1 MNNRNQPATRSRQL
15 TLFNLANPVIT
26 NGNHNAIK
34 ALNIFQ
40 QRSGVAN
47 NRPWPV
53 LCQPRPGIIKK
64 HHLIPARQPGSIGY
78 HLAVATG
85 TENGKA
91 HQSLLPVD
99 LDIVTSPS
107 PLISSRTS
115 TFFTVSNRIFT
126 SSQSDRLST
135 YRTSS
140 RNLSSQEIALRP
152 FTCAQPVTPGRASWR
167 RYCSCE
173 YSGRYSINSG
183 RGPTRLISPLST
195 FQSSGNSSRLV
206 ARRKL
211 PNGVM
216 R

>member
-1 MNNRNQPATRSRQL
+1 MSELTHHTIVLHNRPGIHNTALTNLRAGIDHCLGEHYRASTNQRILTNNCSRMNNRYQPATRSRQL
-15 TLFNLANPVIT
+15 TLLNLANPVIT

-85 TENGKA
+85 TENRKA
-91 HQSLLPVD
+91 HQSLLPVN

-107 PLISSRTS
+107 PLIPSRTS
-115 TFFTVSNRIFT
+115 TFFTVRTRIFT
-126 SSQSDRLST
+126 SSQSD
-135 YRTSS
+135 
-140 RNLSSQEIALRP
+140 
-152 FTCAQPVTPGRASWR
+152 
-167 RYCSCE
+167 
-173 YSGRYSINSG
+173 
-183 RGPTRLISPLST
+183 
-195 FQSSGNSSRLV
+195 
-206 ARRKL
+206 
-211 PNGVM
+211 
-216 R
+216 